1 MSVLAATSETIVFVK
16 LGAVRVTN
24 NLHCDIRDPLWC
36 SSNQG
41 AAALTKKD
49 PMLISCVNSSLNL
62 NINVLYFKNYLV
74 ESYGQ
79 ITEHFWKFIPICFY
93 ASNGARGPTFKNIF
107 SCPWPPTLIATSIY
121 SNNQSK
127 LLYMEGI
134 TICSIT
140 LGVKITKIWKF
151 HIWDCKA
158 ILNLKWA

>member
-74 ESYGQ
+74 ESYGR
-79 ITEHFWKFIPICFY
+79 ITEHFENLFPFVFMHQMVQGDQLSK
-93 ASNGARGPTFKNIF
+93 IF
-107 SCPWPPTLIATSIY
+107 SAVLDHPPS
-121 SNNQSK
+121 
-127 LLYMEGI
+127 
-134 TICSIT
+134 
-140 LGVKITKIWKF
+140 
-151 HIWDCKA
+151 
-158 ILNLKWA
+158 